1 MSSKLFLALRF
12 ALREWRGGLRGF
24 YVFIACIALGVFAIS
39 GIGAISA
46 SLSDGLS
53 RQARVLLGGD
63 ATFALFQREA
73 NADELAFLHKQGQE
87 QNQVSRVATLR
98 GMARAANDDF
108 SLIDI
113 KAVDNRHP
121 LLGALTLDPSLPL
134 ADIFAQ
140 RDGVYG
146 AAVDPVLLA
155 RLNLKVGDTV
165 SVGKAS
171 FQIRSSLTA
180 EPDKLLGGITIG
192 PRFLISLDALQATDL
207 LQPGALVRWTYRVT
221 LASPSE
227 AAVTQLTE
235 RARRQFPQAGW
246 EIRNSLNASPQLE
259 RNVSRFTQFLT
270 LVGLAAL
277 LIGGIGVVNAV
288 RSHLERKR
296 DVIATYKALGASAA
310 TVFSIY
316 LIQVLLL
323 ALLGSLI
330 GAALG
335 AALPYIALALFGH
348 LLPLPIEASIHPGT
362 LMLALG
368 YGIFAALAF
377 ALWPLGRVRDIPT
390 AVLFRAEVSGEMP
403 RITLRQLAAPA
414 IAMALLA
421 GAAVLLA
428 YDRKVAAI
436 FVGVSFVVFLLL
448 RAVAFLTMAIA
459 RRAPRPRNTMLR
471 LALANIHRPGALTPS
486 VVLSLGLGLA
496 ALVTVTQID
505 ANLRRQFS
513 AALPERAPSFYF
525 LDIPSAQSADFS
537 RFVGTIAPDAKVE
550 VVPMLRGRIVAVKG
564 VPAEKLTPSQDAE
577 WVLQSDRGISYA
589 ADVPEGSKIVAGQ
602 WWPKD
607 YSGQPLV
614 SLEQKIADGLNVRLG
629 DEITVNVLGRNITAT
644 IGNLR
649 SVDWQNLGINF
660 VLVFSPNTFAG
671 VPHTDLATLTANL
684 STPTDDANVIKQVAH
699 TFPSVTSVRVRDA
712 LKSIGD
718 IVTNLTLAI
727 QGASLVTLIAALL
740 VLGGALAAGHRH
752 RVYDAVILKT
762 LGAVRRQ
769 LIGAYAAEYALIGLA
784 TTIFGVAAG
793 SIAAWQIVT
802 RLMHLSFTW
811 EPVSAALVAAAALA
825 LTIGLGLAGTFMALR
840 LKPAAV
846 LRNL

>member
-1 MSSKLFLALRF
+1 MGNGLSLALRF
-12 ALREWRGGLRGF
+12 ALREWRGGLSGF

-39 GIGAISA
+39 GVGAISA

-63 ATFALFQREA
+63 VTFALFQREA
-73 NADELAFLHKQGQE
+73 SAEELSFMRGAGEF
-87 QNQVSRVATLR
+87 SRVATLR

-108 SLIDI
+108 MLIDI
-113 KAVDNRHP
+113 KAADDRHP
-121 LLGALTLDPSLPL
+121 LLGALTLDPALPL
-134 ADIFAQ
+134 ADILAR

-165 SVGKAS
+165 SVGKAT

-180 EPDKLLGGITIG
+180 EPDKLVGGIAIG
-192 PRFLISLDALQATDL
+192 PRFLISLDGLQATDL
-207 LQPGALVRWTYRVT
+207 LQPGALVRWTYRVK
-221 LASPSE
+221 LADPSE
-227 AAVTQLTE
+227 AAVTQLTD
-235 RARRQFPQAGW
+235 RARKQFPQAGW

-310 TVFSIY
+310 MVFAIY

-335 AALPYIALALFGH
+335 AILPYAVLILFGH
-348 LLPLPIEASIHPGT
+348 LLPLPIEASVHPGT
-362 LMLALG
+362 LALAAG
-368 YGIFAALAF
+368 YGVFAALAF
-377 ALWPLGRVRDIPT
+377 ALWPLGRARDIPA
-390 AVLFRAEVSGEMP
+390 AVLFRAEVSGDMP
-403 RITLRQLAAPA
+403 RARLRQLVAPA
-414 IAMALLA
+414 TALVLLS
-421 GAAVLLA
+421 AAAILLA
-428 YDRKVAAI
+428 YDRKIAAI
-436 FVGVSFVVFLLL
+436 FVGVSLAVFLLL
-448 RAVAFLTMAIA
+448 RIVAWLTMAAA
-459 RRAPRPRNTMLR
+459 RHAPRPRNTMLR
-471 LALANIHRPGALTPS
+471 LALTNIHRPGALTPS

-525 LDIPSAQSADFS
+525 LDIPSAQSAEFS
-537 RFVGTIAPDAKVE
+537 RFIGTLAPAAKVD
-550 VVPMLRGRIVAVKG
+550 VVPMLRGRITAVKG
-564 VPAEKLTPSQDAE
+564 VPAEQLKPSSDAE

-589 ADVPEGSKIVAGQ
+589 DEIPAGSKIAEGN
-602 WWPKD
+602 WWPPGYDGK
-607 YSGQPLV
+607 PLV
-614 SLEQKIADGLNVRLG
+614 SLEKKIADGLGLRIG

-644 IGNLR
+644 VGNLR
-649 SVDWQNLGINF
+649 NVDWQNLGINF
-660 VLVFSPNTFAG
+660 VLVFSPNTFRGA
-671 VPHTDLATLTANL
+671 PHTDLATLTANL
-684 STPTDDANVIKQVAH
+684 STPADDANVIREVAH
-699 TFPSVTSVRVRDA
+699 AFPSVTSVRVRDA

-727 QGASLVTLIAALL
+727 RGASLVTLIAALL

-752 RVYDAVILKT
+752 RVYDAVILKV
-762 LGAVRRQ
+762 LGAARRQ

-784 TTIFGVAAG
+784 TAVFGVAAG

-802 RLMHLSFTW
+802 RLMHLGFAW
-811 EPVSAALVAAAALA
+811 EAANAAGVAALALA
-825 LTIGLGLAGTFMALR
+825 LTIGLGLVGTLMALR

-846 LRNL
+846 LRDL